1 MKRLTVLLLTVM
13 FGLAACD
20 DDSEIEDSF
29 EQAGENFE
37 EAAEDTGNAIEDGFD
52 DATDN

>member
-20 DDSEIEDSF
+20 DDTEIEDSF
-29 EQAGENFE
+29 EQAGENFQD
-37 EAAEDTGNAIEDGFD
+37 AAEDTADSIDDSFD
-52 DATDN
+52 DIDN